1 MNRLFVGLPLI
12 AVTLSMVAREPAEP
26 VKVEPVKVEPSR
38 AETCGTG
45 TVVDLQVRSDRTIP
59 EPVYTVTLRMNDTT
73 YTAEAAGGHIA
84 LFGPFVENA
93 RVNFCV
99 LGEALT
105 LTTPRDDE
113 PEVASYKMNIV
124 WTARMSSDSDNAS

>member
-1 MNRLFVGLPLI
+1 MNKLFVGLPLL
-12 AVTLSMVAREPAEP
+12 AVTLSMVVREPAPPTQGEP
-26 VKVEPVKVEPSR
+26 AR

-45 TVVDLQVRSDRTIP
+45 TVVDLHVRTDRTIP
-59 EPVYTVTLRMNDTT
+59 EPVYTMTLRMNDTT
-73 YTAEAAGGHIA
+73 YTAESTGGHIG

-113 PEVASYKMNIV
+113 PEVTSYKMNIV
-124 WTARMSSDSDNAS
+124 WTARTSSDSDNAS

>member
-1 MNRLFVGLPLI
+1 MNRLFIGLPLL
-12 AVTLSMVAREPAEP
+12 AVTLSMVVREPAEP
-26 VKVEPVKVEPSR
+26 VKVEPAM

-45 TVVDLQVRSDRTIP
+45 TVLDLQVRSDRTIP

-124 WTARMSSDSDNAS
+124 WTARTISDSDNAS

>member
-1 MNRLFVGLPLI
+1 MNKLFVGVPLI
-12 AVTLSMVAREPAEP
+12 AVTLSMVARAPVGPAT
-26 VKVEPVKVEPSR
+26 VGPST
-38 AETCGTG
+38 AEMCGTG
-45 TVVDLQVRSDRTIP
+45 TVVDLQVRNERAIP
-59 EPVYTVTLRMNDTT
+59 EPVYTVTLRLDDTT
-73 YTAEAAGGHIA
+73 YTAESAGGHIA

-99 LGEALT
+99 LGDALT

-124 WTARMSSDSDNAS
+124 WTARTSSSDSDNAS

>member
-1 MNRLFVGLPLI
+1 MNRLFVGLPLL
-12 AVTLSMVAREPAEP
+12 AVTLSMVAREP
-26 VKVEPVKVEPSR
+26 VEPAKVKPAK

-45 TVVDLQVRSDRTIP
+45 TVVDLQVRNDRGIP
-59 EPVYTVTLRMNDTT
+59 DPVYSVTLRMNDTT

-84 LFGPFVENA
+84 LFGPFMENA

-113 PEVASYKMNIV
+113 PEVSSYRMNIV
-124 WTARMSSDSDNAS
+124 WTARASSDSDNAS

>member
-1 MNRLFVGLPLI
+1 MKRLFIGLPII
-12 AVTLSMVAREPAEP
+12 AVSLSMVAREPVEP
-26 VKVEPVKVEPSR
+26 AKVEPVE
-38 AETCGTG
+38 AATCGTG
-45 TVVDLQVRSDRTIP
+45 TVVGLQVRNDHSSP
-59 EPVYTVTLRMNDTT
+59 EPVYMVTFRMNETM
-73 YTAEAAGGHIA
+73 YTAESVGGHIG

-93 RVNFCV
+93 RINLCV

-124 WTARMSSDSDNAS
+124 WTSRTSSDSDNAS

>member
-26 VKVEPVKVEPSR
+26 VKV
-38 AETCGTG
+38 
-45 TVVDLQVRSDRTIP
+45 DLQVRSDRTIP
-59 EPVYTVTLRMNDTT
+59 DPIYTVTLRMNDTT

-99 LGEALT
+99 LGQALT

-124 WTARMSSDSDNAS
+124 WTARTSSDSDNAS

>member
-1 MNRLFVGLPLI
+1 MNRLFVGLPLL
-12 AVTLSMVAREPAEP
+12 AVTLSIVAREP
-26 VKVEPVKVEPSR
+26 VEPAKTEPAKV
-38 AETCGTG
+38 ETCGTG
-45 TVVDLQVRSDRTIP
+45 TVVDLQVRNDRAIP
-59 EPVYTVTLRMNDTT
+59 EPVYSVTLRMNDTT

-113 PEVASYKMNIV
+113 PEVTSYRMNIV
-124 WTARMSSDSDNAS
+124 WTARAISDSDNAS